1 MMLSVLLKHLDH
13 HRVILASQSPRRF
26 ELLRDC
32 GLCFEVIPSS
42 FEENLPKEQFPTP
55 DRYVLENAKQ
65 KALDVLNRV
74 SHEKQAHSKLSTIVI
89 GCDTVVV
96 LDGIILEKPE
106 DEEDAFNM
114 LTKLSGRVHDVFSGV
129 ALITAKRGMNN
140 PHLFYE
146 KTSLLFGHLEPE
158 DIRAYI
164 ATGEPMDK
172 AGAYGLQGQ
181 ARCFVKEIHGC
192 SNNVI
197 GFPVQRFCQ
206 ELKYLASRNEM

>member
-106 DEEDAFNM
+106 DEEDAFNI
-114 LTKLSGRVHDVFSGV
+114 G
-129 ALITAKRGMNN
+129 GMNN